1 MAIYKVFVC
10 NLLLCYS
17 SSSEEQLKKQF
28 DILLENPLENFPLQN
43 MEIDLKSES
52 VYVSGKNILY
62 RLGVEEDMPLTARHT
77 GPEANCLIPG
87 YEEYCGDDYNTVM
100 VVTPDSLITCG
111 TLRGGL
117 CLRRDK
123 EILNQTTNI
132 SNIRL
137 VSNKQSSAVGIFL
150 NIRDKSS
157 SGKFENIVL
166 FAKQYTALPLS
177 PYRLEQASIFSV
189 LPNLSLINIG
199 SSKFGTIFDMILKT
213 PRSVIMDYRE
223 AIENENLFFFW

>member
-1 MAIYKVFVC
+1 MTVYEVFAC
-10 NLLLCYS
+10 NLLLCLIF

-28 DILLENPLENFPLQN
+28 DIVLENPLDYFPLEN
-43 MEIDLKSES
+43 MEIDLKSEN

-62 RLGVEEDMPLTARHT
+62 RLGVKENMPLTARHT
-77 GPEANCLIPG
+77 GPEDNCLIPE

-123 EILNQTTNI
+123 EFLNQTTNI

-137 VSNKQSSAVGIFL
+137 VSINQSSAVGICF
-150 NIRDKSS
+150 NISDKSS

-166 FAKQYTALPLS
+166 FAKQYTSVPLS
-177 PYRLEQASIFSV
+177 PVLLDRAAIFFQ
-189 LPNLSLINIG
+189 LYLI
-199 SSKFGTIFDMILKT
+199 
-213 PRSVIMDYRE
+213 YH
-223 AIENENLFFFW
+223 